1 MTVAVVDLLQIVQVK
16 SQQSELRDAALS
28 SLLKNLAFQAFRYD
42 FLSDRVIAEL

>member
-1 MTVAVVDLLQIVQVK
+1 MVEVI
-16 SQQSELRDAALS
+16 AARAKIRTCDILLS